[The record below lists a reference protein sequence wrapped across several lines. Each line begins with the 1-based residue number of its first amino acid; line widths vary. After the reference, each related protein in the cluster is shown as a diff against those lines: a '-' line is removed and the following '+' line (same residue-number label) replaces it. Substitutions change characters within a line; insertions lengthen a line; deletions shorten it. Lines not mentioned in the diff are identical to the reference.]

1 MVMTMNDMSVN
12 QLKEIVLRL
21 QQRVEYLERENNRRK
36 NEYNNLVN
44 AVRRG

>member
-1 MVMTMNDMSVN
+1 MTTNDDMTVK

-21 QQRVEYLERENNRRK
+21 EQRVSYLERENNRRK
-36 NEYNNLVN
+36 NENNNLAN